1 VTTATFTAT
10 GMTCQHCV
18 SSVKAEVS
26 KINAV
31 TSVEVELS
39 SGQVTVNSSTPLS
52 DKDVLDAIAEAGYA
66 AQVSS
71 R

>member
-1 VTTATFTAT
+1 MTTATFTAK

-26 KINAV
+26 KIDTV

-39 SGQVTVNSSTPLS
+39 SGLVTVNSSTPLS
-52 DKDVLDAIAEAGYA
+52 EKDVLTAIAEAGYA

-71 R
+71 Q